1 MIGLSNR
8 FRDAVWLRWL
18 RASLTELPAARL
30 GGSLA
35 LPFAVLFVAITP
47 LLAGE
52 PVRLTSDGLLKQ
64 RPVWFADNRQLVFAR
79 HEDSTIY
86 LYVLDTETKTERRL
100 TNLTV
105 PEYDAVPFRDGRT
118 LLLAFDKVSPNQ
130 GDIDIGR
137 WTIEGEKFEPLIV
150 TGDKLSHEEWPAL
163 SPDGR
168 RVAYTSTRDGNQ
180 EVYVADAD
188 GKNPLRLT
196 QDPALDAHP
205 TWSPDGK
212 WIAFATNRWEGL
224 EIALIAPDGTALRRL
239 TDSAGLDDYPAFS
252 PDGTRLAFATTRSGQ
267 FEIAVQ
273 EIASGRIVWMTNND
287 SIDTF
292 PSWAPDGRLTFVSDR
307 DDGFDFYTV
316 TLPDQETQ

>member
-1 MIGLSNR
+1 MR
-8 FRDAVWLRWL
+8 
-18 RASLTELPAARL
+18 SLEYGLPAARL
-30 GGSLA
+30 SRPVGIA
-35 LPFAVLFVAITP
+35 LPFA
-47 LLAGE
+47 LLVVCASLPAAE

-79 HEDSTIY
+79 HEDSTIF

-105 PEYDAVPFRDGRT
+105 PEYDAVPSPDGRT

-150 TGDKLSHEEWPAL
+150 TGDKLSHEEWPAV

-168 RVAYTSTRDGNQ
+168 RVAYTSTREGNQ
-180 EVYVADAD
+180 ELYVADAD
-188 GKNPLRLT
+188 GKNPVRLT

-205 TWSPDGK
+205 AWSADGK
-212 WIAFATNRWEGL
+212 WIAFATDRWEGL
-224 EIALIAPDGTALRRL
+224 EIAVTAPDGTGLRRL
-239 TDSAGLDDYPAFS
+239 TDSPGLDDYPAYS
-252 PDGTRLAFATTRSGQ
+252 PDGKCLAFVTHRPGQLDVAVQDLASGQ
-267 FEIAVQ
+267 
-273 EIASGRIVWMTNND
+273 IVWTTGND
-287 SIDTF
+287 AIDSF

-307 DDGFDFYTV
+307 DGGFEIYTV
-316 TLPDQETQ
+316 KLPDREAE